1 MKTPLQIV
9 TGIFTATL
17 LITGINFNAN
27 SQRLNSVQS
36 GGVYAPTNVKID
48 AKADEWG
55 DFQAYNTTTDV
66 FYTLA
71 NDDKNLYLV
80 VKSTNQMINNKIVAG
95 GITFTINTNGKKKK
109 DIGSFVA
116 TFPLIDMATVRGQMQ
131 ARMRSAMGG
140 KALDSAA
147 IAGMRNQAI
156 ASAKEIKLEGF
167 KDIPDSVISI
177 YNEYG
182 LKAAVDYDRNGNL
195 VCEMSIPLKYLNLT
209 PDNTQGFAYNIK
221 LNGLNMNAMRG
232 GANVTVMRM
241 GDAGGMPPAGMMG
254 GAQTVVIRDA
264 VRTDG
269 MGGGGGGMGAA
280 TFGGGEGMKMP
291 PGMPSI
297 NDMQNMVSPTDF
309 WAKYSLAK
317 K

>member
-17 LITGINFNAN
+17 LITGINFSAS
-27 SQRLNSVQS
+27 SQRLNSTQS
-36 GGVYAPTNVKID
+36 GSVYAPANVKID
-48 AKADEWG
+48 AKSDEWG

-109 DIGSFVA
+109 DIGSFVT

-167 KDIPDSVISI
+167 KNIPDSVISI

-182 LKAAVDYDRNGNL
+182 FKAAVDYDRNGNL

-209 PDNTQGFAYNIK
+209 LDNTQGFAYNIK

-232 GANVTVMRM
+232 GGNVTVMRM

-269 MGGGGGGMGAA
+269 MGGGGGMGTA

>member
-1 MKTPLQIV
+1 MKTPLKIV
-9 TGIFTATL
+9 SGIFTAAM

-36 GGVYAPTNVKID
+36 SSVYAPANAKVD

-131 ARMRSAMGG
+131 SRMRSATGG
-140 KALDSAA
+140 KPLDSTA

-209 PDNTQGFAYNIK
+209 LDNTQGFAYNIK
-221 LNGLNMNAMRG
+221 LNGLNISAMMG
-232 GANVTVMRM
+232 GNMAMRM
-241 GDAGGMPPAGMMG
+241 GDGGGGMPGGGMAGGMG
-254 GAQTVVIRDA
+254 GANTVVVTR
-264 VRTDG
+264 
-269 MGGGGGGMGAA
+269 MGGGGGMGMAS
-280 TFGGGEGMKMP
+280 FGGEGGRMP

-309 WAKYSLAK
+309 WAKYLLAK